1 MMTTV
6 HTTQH
11 QDKAYYLV
19 LQSQNGVYCII
30 FIVVKGSHI
39 PSGIGNCS
47 IRVSS
52 ETSPLISRL
61 VSKEVDHP
69 DAYHH
74 EEGKN

>member
-1 MMTTV
+1 M
-6 HTTQH
+6 
-11 QDKAYYLV
+11 
-19 LQSQNGVYCII
+19 YCII

-52 ETSPLISRL
+52 ETSSLISRL